1 MQDLRI
7 STQVRISTQRIST
20 QVQLIREATHVVS
33 KIQNYLKVLEAKIQ
47 IETEFQVTF
56 STVQIIKVDSR
67 RLQDSEL
74 SQSPLQARFANVRKI
89 CFEPKSR
96 FSELDT
102 KSLEVLSSS
111 QVQIIKGSCLLV
123 S

>member
-33 KIQNYLKVLEAKIQ
+33 KIQNYLKVLEAKVQ

-56 STVQIIKVDSR
+56 STVQIIK
-67 RLQDSEL
+67 
-74 SQSPLQARFANVRKI
+74 
-89 CFEPKSR
+89 
-96 FSELDT
+96 
-102 KSLEVLSSS
+102 
-111 QVQIIKGSCLLV
+111 LLV
-123 S
+123 TQTQTV